1 MTEPA
6 AVDYSLFDADNQVG
20 RDPRF
25 IGGAY
30 ADLDLDDA
38 VGYGPSGRMTQA
50 QLRELHG
57 PMGPGAGRDMVGGA
71 RRTRRKSRKT
81 RLRSR
86 SRSRLRSR
94 RGSRRVN

>member
-6 AVDYSLFDADNQVG
+6 AAFDSLFDADNQMG

-30 ADLDLDDA
+30 VDLSLDDA
-38 VGYGPSGRMTQA
+38 VGYGSSGRMTQA

-57 PMGPGAGRDMVGGA
+57 PTGPGAGRDMVGGA
-71 RRTRRKSRKT
+71 RRTRRNRRKSKKVRR
-81 RLRSR
+81 RLR
-86 SRSRLRSR
+86 
-94 RGSRRVN
+94 RGSSRRVN

>member
-6 AVDYSLFDADNQVG
+6 AVDESLFDADNQVG

-30 ADLDLDDA
+30 ADLELDTVA
-38 VGYGPSGRMTQA
+38 GYGPAGRMTQA

-71 RRTRRKSRKT
+71 RRTRRRNRKSQRKARKSRN
-81 RLRSR
+81 RRG
-86 SRSRLRSR
+86 